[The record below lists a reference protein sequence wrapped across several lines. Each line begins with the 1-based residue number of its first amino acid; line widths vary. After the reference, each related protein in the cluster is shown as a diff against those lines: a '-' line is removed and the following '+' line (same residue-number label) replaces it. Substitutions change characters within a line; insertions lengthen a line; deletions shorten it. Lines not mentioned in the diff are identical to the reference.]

1 LSHAGFAVGRN
12 LLDCLP
18 LWYSR
23 STGQYTDA
31 LHPQAVELR
40 QTCAGLRQ
48 AGTRSKAALMSSV
61 RRIAVLVNLDASFCR
76 DVVAGIQ
83 AYAIEHAEWIFH
95 REPPALK
102 VLAPLR
108 QWKPHGIIAQLATP
122 GFARSVLQLHKPVV
136 DLAYTLPNLDVPV
149 VDADHMAVGC
159 MAAEHF
165 LDRGF
170 AQFGFFGSGRAPYSQ
185 EREAGFR
192 QRLAQAGFRVSTCHA
207 DYLPRLPLGSSWT
220 KVERQVRQWL
230 RRLPKPAAVLACNDL
245 PAYDLAVVCRRLGLR
260 VPDDVALL
268 GVDNDELECRL
279 ATPPISSIDIPAQRI
294 GYEAARLL
302 DQLLRGKRRSEAR
315 VAQEARMARQGSRS
329 LFLPP
334 IRVVTRQ
341 STDTLATSD
350 PVVRAALSYIRQH
363 AAGGITVE
371 SVVRQ
376 IDASRRELERHFRR
390 VLGRSVL
397 TEIRRVRVERAKE
410 LLATTDLAMP
420 AIARRC
426 GFSTPQRLAIVF
438 RQVTGLVPTAFRRRA
453 QIRDQGLS

>member
-1 LSHAGFAVGRN
+1 
-12 LLDCLP
+12 
-18 LWYSR
+18 
-23 STGQYTDA
+23 
-31 LHPQAVELR
+31 
-40 QTCAGLRQ
+40 
-48 AGTRSKAALMSSV
+48 MSPV
-61 RRIAVLVNLDASFCR
+61 RRIAVLVNLDAGFCR
-76 DVVAGIQ
+76 DVVSGIQ

-122 GFARSVLQLHKPVV
+122 EFARSVMRLRKPVV

-149 VDADHMAVGC
+149 VDADHTAVGR

-170 AQFGFFGSGRAPYSQ
+170 AQFGFFGSGRAPYSR

-192 QRLAQAGFRVSTCHA
+192 DRLAEAGFRVSTCHA

-230 RRLPKPAAVLACNDL
+230 RRLPKPVAVLACNDL
-245 PAYDLAVVCRRLGLR
+245 PAYDLAVVCRCLELR

-302 DQLLRGKRRSEAR
+302 DQLLRGRRPA
-315 VAQEARMARQGSRS
+315 SRS

-363 AAGGITVE
+363 ATSGVTVD
-371 SVVRQ
+371 SVVCH

-410 LLATTDLAMP
+410 LLTTTDLAMP
-420 AIARRC
+420 AIAGRC

-438 RQVTGLVPTAFRRRA
+438 RQVTGLPPTAFRRRS
-453 QIRDQGLS
+453 QIRDQGEL

>member
-1 LSHAGFAVGRN
+1 
-12 LLDCLP
+12 
-18 LWYSR
+18 
-23 STGQYTDA
+23 
-31 LHPQAVELR
+31 
-40 QTCAGLRQ
+40 
-48 AGTRSKAALMSSV
+48 MSSE
-61 RRIAVLVNLDASFCR
+61 RRIAVLVNLDANFCR
-76 DVVAGIQ
+76 DVVSGIQ
-83 AYAIEHAEWIFH
+83 AYAMEHASWIFH
-95 REPPALK
+95 REPPAPK
-102 VLAPLR
+102 VLTPLR

-122 GFARSVLQLHKPVV
+122 EFARRVLELRKPVV
-136 DLAYTLPNLDVPV
+136 DLAYTLPKLDVPV
-149 VDADHMAVGC
+149 VDADHVAVGR
-159 MAAEHF
+159 MGAEHF

-170 AQFGFFGSGRAPYSQ
+170 TQFGFFGSGRAPYSRQ
-185 EREAGFR
+185 REAGFR
-192 QRLAQAGFRVSTCHA
+192 QRLAEAGFRLSTCHA

-230 RRLPKPAAVLACNDL
+230 RRLPKPVAVLACNDL
-245 PAYDLAVVCRRLGLR
+245 PAHDLSVVCRRLGLR

-279 ATPPISSIDIPAQRI
+279 AAPPISSIEIPAQRI

-302 DQLLRGKRRSEAR
+302 DQLIRGRRPA
-315 VAQEARMARQGSRS
+315 SRA

-350 PVVRAALSYIRQH
+350 PVVGAALSYIRQH
-363 AAGGITVE
+363 ATSGITVDG
-371 SVVRQ
+371 VVRQ

-438 RQVTGLVPTAFRRRA
+438 RQVTGVVPTAFRRRL
-453 QIRDQGLS
+453 QIRDQGES